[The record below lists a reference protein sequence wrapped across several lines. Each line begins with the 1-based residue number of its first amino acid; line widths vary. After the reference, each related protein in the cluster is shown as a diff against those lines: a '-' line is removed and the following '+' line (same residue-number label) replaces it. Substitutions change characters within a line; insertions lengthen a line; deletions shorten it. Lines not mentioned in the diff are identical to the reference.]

1 MLSLLP
7 KKKGKR
13 KRKKNFTYRQVQR
26 PRRPQRRGHGLQRR
40 RVPRQSRRQSEQSR
54 REDDGHDSRGVDL
67 KGQVRRPREA
77 SRASRSGARGARA
90 TGGGPVPRRVV
101 DRDLALCLLHVDH
114 AQRRGEEGE
123 AVKSEGE
130 LVGRGERG
138 GGVRGRR
145 GCGLC
150 CPAAASGGGGV
161 GGDFRRALVCGLRQ
175 GGADRGR
182 ERGGDVGSDED
193 GGPVLSF
200 EFFFQ
205 VFLFLRRK
213 KISTTEEK
221 IVSKLFF
228 LSLFPPFLPVAD
240 LELRDDVS
248 NMDQNHRPGHQ
259 RGPRGDRPLG
269 APVLYIG
276 PHITQLA
283 RRLRRSKDEGEPAL
297 VELEAGLA
305 LRALLPLE
313 LFEGREG
320 GGEELEDDGGVDVG
334 DDSVVVFVVVFGW
347 EREIEEVLKES
358 ERVFRKKEPENE
370 NEKKTPKTKT
380 KKKKKNEKKNPLLT
394 PKKTARRG

>member
-1 MLSLLP
+1 M
-7 KKKGKR
+7 
-13 KRKKNFTYRQVQR
+13 
-26 PRRPQRRGHGLQRR
+26 
-40 RVPRQSRRQSEQSR
+40 
-54 REDDGHDSRGVDL
+54 
-67 KGQVRRPREA
+67 
-77 SRASRSGARGARA
+77 
-90 TGGGPVPRRVV
+90 
-101 DRDLALCLLHVDH
+101 
-114 AQRRGEEGE
+114 
-123 AVKSEGE
+123 
-130 LVGRGERG
+130 
-138 GGVRGRR
+138 
-145 GCGLC
+145 
-150 CPAAASGGGGV
+150 
-161 GGDFRRALVCGLRQ
+161 
-175 GGADRGR
+175 
-182 ERGGDVGSDED
+182 
-193 GGPVLSF
+193 SF

-370 NEKKTPKTKT
+370 NEKK
-380 KKKKKNEKKNPLLT
+380 KKKT
-394 PKKTARRG
+394 